1 MSEAPPARPAV
12 VIIGG
17 GYGGINV
24 ARQLDDVASVVLVEP
39 KDAFV
44 HNVAALRALVDP
56 AWLPRIYLPY
66 GGLLSHGQV
75 VQDRAVKVDAGRVVL
90 ASGEELPADYLVL
103 ATGSSYPFP
112 AKSDVDR
119 TADAHEKTLGTHAA
133 LAAAARVLLVGA
145 GAVGIELAGEIK
157 AVWPSKQVTLVNVAG
172 DVLGGPFR
180 ADLKAELRR
189 QLAALGVQVLLGS
202 PLRAA
207 PPTEP
212 GELRT
217 FTVATEAGTEVTA
230 DIWFRCYGVLPVS
243 DYLAGGLAAARGA
256 DGHIEVTPTLQVAG
270 QDRVFAIGDVSTA
283 DRKVAG
289 AASRQAAIVA
299 ANIRALIEAGPDAG
313 AGEPEL
319 SWYEAAPPGIVVPI
333 GPEGGSGQRP
343 GREELLPPEMVA
355 ELKGRDMMVA
365 RYAEMLGVPVGE
377 TAGSAA
383 EAAANPAG
391 ESPPEE

>member
-1 MSEAPPARPAV
+1 M
-12 VIIGG
+12 
-17 GYGGINV
+17 
-24 ARQLDDVASVVLVEP
+24 
-39 KDAFV
+39 
-44 HNVAALRALVDP
+44 
-56 AWLPRIYLPY
+56 
-66 GGLLSHGQV
+66 
-75 VQDRAVKVDAGRVVL
+75 KVDAGRVVL

-112 AKSDVDR
+112 AKSDTDR
-119 TADAHEKTLGTHAA
+119 TVDAHEKTLGTHAA

-157 AVWPSKQVTLVNVAG
+157 AVWPSKQVTLVDVAD

-189 QLAALGVQVLLGS
+189 QLAALGVQLLLGS

-217 FTVATEAGTEVTA
+217 FTVTTEAGTGVTA

-289 AASRQAAIVA
+289 AASRQAATVA
-299 ANIRALIEAGPDAG
+299 ANIRALIEAGPDAACRRRG
-313 AGEPEL
+313 ARAEPVRGG
-319 SWYEAAPPGIVVPI
+319 APRDRRPDRAGGRVRAAARPRGAPPGGDGGRAQ
-333 GPEGGSGQRP
+333 GPGHDGGPVCRDARGAGAGGGRERRGGGRGPGRGEPAGGVSGRP
-343 GREELLPPEMVA
+343 GAGCRCRV
-355 ELKGRDMMVA
+355 GRWP
-365 RYAEMLGVPVGE
+365 R
-377 TAGSAA
+377 
-383 EAAANPAG
+383 
-391 ESPPEE
+391 

>member
-1 MSEAPPARPAV
+1 M

-17 GYGGINV
+17 GYAGISV
-24 ARQLDDVASVVLVEP
+24 ARDLDEVASVVLVEP

-66 GGLLSHGQV
+66 GGLLSHGRV
-75 VQDRAVKVDAGRVVL
+75 VQDRAVKVDTGRVVL
-90 ASGEELPADYLVL
+90 ASGEELAADYLVL

-112 AKSDVDR
+112 AKSDTDR
-119 TADAHEKTLGTHAA
+119 TVDAHEQTLGTHAA

-157 AVWPSKQVTLVNVAG
+157 AVWPSKRVTLVDVAD

-230 DIWFRCYGVLPVS
+230 DIWFRCYGVSPVS
-243 DYLAGGLAAARGA
+243 DYLAGGLAAARRA
-256 DGHIEVTPTLQVAG
+256 DGHIEVTATLQVPG

-283 DRKVAG
+283 DRNVAG
-289 AASRQAAIVA
+289 AASRQAAVVA
-299 ANIRALIEAGPDAG
+299 ASIRALIEAGPGAPAAG
-313 AGEPEL
+313 LGE
-319 SWYEAAPPGIVVPI
+319 YEPAPPGIVVPI

-343 GREELLPPEMVA
+343 GREELLPPEVVA
-355 ELKGRDMMVA
+355 QLKGRDMMVA
-365 RYAEMLGVPVGE
+365 RFAQMLGVPVGE
-377 TAGSAA
+377 ATGNAA
-383 EAAANPAG
+383 EKAANPSG

>member
-1 MSEAPPARPAV
+1 M

-24 ARQLDDVASVVLVEP
+24 ARELDDVASVVLVEP

-66 GGLLSHGQV
+66 GGLLSHGRV
-75 VQDRAVKVDAGRVVL
+75 AADRAVKVDAGRVVL

-112 AKSDVDR
+112 AKSDTDR
-119 TADAHEKTLGTHAA
+119 TVDAHEKTLGTHAA

-157 AVWPSKQVTLVNVAG
+157 AVWPSKQVTLVDVAD

-217 FTVATEAGTEVTA
+217 FTVATQAGTGGDRRHLVPLL
-230 DIWFRCYGVLPVS
+230 RGHPGQRLP
-243 DYLAGGLAAARGA
+243 GRRARGGPRGGRAHRGHA
-256 DGHIEVTPTLQVAG
+256 DAAG
-270 QDRVFAIGDVSTA
+270 RGPGPGVRDRGRIHRRPQGRGCGEPPGRDRGREHPGA
-283 DRKVAG
+283 DRGGTGRRRPGAG
-289 AASRQAAIVA
+289 ARRS
-299 ANIRALIEAGPDAG
+299 
-313 AGEPEL
+313 
-319 SWYEAAPPGIVVPI
+319 
-333 GPEGGSGQRP
+333 
-343 GREELLPPEMVA
+343 
-355 ELKGRDMMVA
+355 
-365 RYAEMLGVPVGE
+365 
-377 TAGSAA
+377 
-383 EAAANPAG
+383 
-391 ESPPEE
+391 